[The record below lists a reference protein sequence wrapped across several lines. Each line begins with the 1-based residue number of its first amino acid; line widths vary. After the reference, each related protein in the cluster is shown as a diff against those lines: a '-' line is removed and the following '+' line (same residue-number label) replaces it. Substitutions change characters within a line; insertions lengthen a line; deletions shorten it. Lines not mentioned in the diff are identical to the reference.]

1 MRTTAALL
9 TFLMIA
15 STSDLSAK
23 TDGKLASSIAGDK
36 NAPKSGRVNSPPA
49 RMRLA
54 AASQDDQQPEERDE
68 PDDPPPTPV
77 MPTDEELKFE
87 RPRDLNLLTRD
98 EMLSLAGK
106 YEADI
111 ENDVAHVEAARS
123 IAYNTRDVIKL
134 TCIDDKLVQMKLIS
148 NGMSPRFKRIA
159 RVRSEEFSVR
169 SEFIIIAPNWKR
181 SKELREEVE
190 SCIGESL
197 NSVTV
202 VSVSHEEPEPP
213 GGPDPTQP
221 PDPKLNSERLP
232 EASPW
237 R

>member
-1 MRTTAALL
+1 
-9 TFLMIA
+9 
-15 STSDLSAK
+15 
-23 TDGKLASSIAGDK
+23 
-36 NAPKSGRVNSPPA
+36 
-49 RMRLA
+49 
-54 AASQDDQQPEERDE
+54 
-68 PDDPPPTPV
+68 

-123 IAYNTRDVIKL
+123 QAYKNRDVIKL
-134 TCIDDKLVQMKLIS
+134 VCIDDKLVQMKLIS
-148 NGMSPRFKRIA
+148 NSMTPRFKRMA
-159 RVRSEEFSVR
+159 RIRTEEFSVR
-169 SEFIIIAPNWKR
+169 AEFIIIAPNWKR
-181 SKELREEVE
+181 SKDLRDEVE
-190 SCIGESL
+190 TCIGETL
-197 NSVTV
+197 NSVAV

-213 GGPDPTQP
+213 GGPDPTEP
-221 PDPKLNSERLP
+221 PGPKLNSERVP